1 MLLQHK
7 IREKYLTELDFALC
21 SALLL
26 INCAQ
31 KILIFRK
38 QQAKVMEDNAT

>member
-1 MLLQHK
+1 MLLQQK

-21 SALLL
+21 SVLLL
-26 INCAQ
+26 IYRAQ
-31 KILIFRK
+31 KILIFTK